1 VTHNGGATWAV
12 VETTIGD
19 TSDGTQNVIFFNP
32 SDGVVLGEDGQN
44 DDVATIWSTSDGG
57 ATWQAVVPV
66 G

>member
-1 VTHNGGATWAV
+1 MTHNGGVTWTV
-12 VETTIGD
+12 VEPMMGD

-32 SDGVVLGEDGQN
+32 SAGVVLGDDGQN

-57 ATWQAVVPV
+57 DSWHAVVPV